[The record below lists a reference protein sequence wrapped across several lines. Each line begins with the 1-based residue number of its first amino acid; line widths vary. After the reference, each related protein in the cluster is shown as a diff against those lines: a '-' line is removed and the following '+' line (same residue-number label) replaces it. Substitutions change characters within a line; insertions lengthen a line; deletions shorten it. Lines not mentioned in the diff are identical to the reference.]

1 MASLGHDMGKT
12 YCQKV
17 VKKFDDDGS
26 KTLNLDEFKSVVGH
40 LMGAQEKYDDA
51 KVEARVTRADKNASG
66 TIDAAE
72 LRGVLGKLG
81 HDLGKKYVANVLKYD
96 DDGSKAL
103 SLPEFKAVIASIL
116 NAADDGEAQRR
127 TTGGAPTRRW

>member
-1 MASLGHDMGKT
+1 MGKT

-51 KVEARVTRADKNASG
+51 KVEAEFTRADKNASG

-72 LRGVLGKLG
+72 PAACSASSVTTSARSTWRTSSRSTTTT
-81 HDLGKKYVANVLKYD
+81 APR
-96 DDGSKAL
+96 L
-103 SLPEFKAVIASIL
+103 S
-116 NAADDGEAQRR
+116 R
-127 TTGGAPTRRW
+127 